1 MRQEQALQFMQR
13 AFRSTALVK
22 KYGFVENRCFRNLSS
37 NICLSQSSWLK
48 SNQKYK
54 NVTIRGMM
62 HFTIIPTS
70 STAAKLLMVKR
81 NASTGGNI
89 PGRTWVNPAAQP
101 KGESLKK
108 YSVNLSELAK
118 DGKLDPVIG
127 RDDEIRRCL
136 QVLSRRTKSNPCLVG
151 SAGVGKTAIAEGLAQ
166 RIVSGDVPESVKD
179 KEVIALD
186 LTSLIAGASYRG
198 EFEERLK
205 SVIHDVKEGAGK
217 YILFIDEMHLILDMG
232 KMGGA
237 MDAGNILKPSLA
249 RGELQLLG
257 ATTMEEYRKYI
268 EKDAA
273 LARRF
278 QPVLVEEPSV
288 QDTISILR
296 GLKEKYEVHHG
307 VKITDAA
314 LVAAAVQSDR
324 YITDRHL
331 PDKAVDLVDE
341 ASSRL
346 RLQQESKPE
355 AIDSLDH
362 DILTIKIELEAL
374 KKEKD
379 EASIKRREIL
389 SKELNEKQ
397 READEFMQRWHAE
410 KGQLETRNEERE
422 RLERLRVDLQQ
433 AMRRGDYEIASKLQ
447 YHDIPELEKK
457 LDAAEREGEEH
468 HDRLLGEA
476 VTARDIAEVVSRKT
490 GIPIRTMMQS
500 EKEKLLFLENHLR
513 ERVIGQEHALKAVS
527 NAVRLSRAGLAARN
541 HPIASF
547 LFLGPTGVGKT
558 ELCKAIAS
566 ALFDSE
572 SAMIRIDMS
581 EYMERFSVSRL
592 IGAPPGYVGYDE
604 GGMLTEAVRRR
615 PYSVILLDEFEKAHR
630 EVSNL
635 LLQVLDDGHLTD
647 SQGHKV
653 DFTNTIVVMTSNI
666 GADILAA
673 ASDKHHEDETIFS
686 NIILNRVRDHFS
698 PEFVNRIDELVLF
711 HRLSRSDMKGILEIR
726 LKELYA
732 QLIEQDLE
740 LEVSPEA
747 RVWLSDTG
755 YDPTYGAR
763 PLNRV
768 IKQHIMNPLAMK
780 ILEGYYPPKTTV
792 VVEKD
797 ENGGLKLTKKD

>member
-1 MRQEQALQFMQR
+1 MLAVARVRPQHTLRWPVLTIQRTLTRAAARRQAVTQKMKMPATTSLLPRTSLGHLRFTLGATR
-13 AFRSTALVK
+13 IASSSFHTASRLA
-22 KYGFVENRCFRNLSS
+22 
-37 NICLSQSSWLK
+37 IAQ
-48 SNQKYK
+48 
-54 NVTIRGMM
+54 
-62 HFTIIPTS
+62 
-70 STAAKLLMVKR
+70 
-81 NASTGGNI
+81 
-89 PGRTWVNPAAQP
+89 PGQTWVNPAAQP
-101 KGESLKK
+101 EGESLKK
-108 YSVNLSELAK
+108 YSVNLSEMAK

-166 RIVSGDVPESVKD
+166 RILSGDVPDSMKD

-186 LTSLIAGASYRG
+186 LTALIAGAAYRG

-205 SVIHDVKEGAGK
+205 SVISDVKAGAGK

-278 QPVLVEEPSV
+278 QPVQVAEPSV

-307 VKITDAA
+307 VKITDSA
-314 LVAAAVQSDR
+314 LVAAATQSDR
-324 YITDRHL
+324 YITDRFL

-341 ASSRL
+341 AASRL

-355 AIDSLDH
+355 SIDSLDH

-379 EASIKRREIL
+379 EGSRRRRELLNNQLKEKQKEVDELTARWQEERREI
-389 SKELNEKQ
+389 EQ
-397 READEFMQRWHAE
+397 
-410 KGQLETRNEERE
+410 RNEDRE
-422 RLERLRVDLQQ
+422 RLDKLRIDLQN
-433 AMRRGDYEIASKLQ
+433 AMRRGDYELASKLQ
-447 YHDIPELEKK
+447 YGDIPELEKK
-457 LDAAEREGEEH
+457 VEAHEEEEAQLNHEHAA
-468 HDRLLGEA
+468 RLLGEA
-476 VTARDIAEVVSRKT
+476 VTSRDIAEVVSRIT
-490 GIPIRTMMQS
+490 GIPVRTMMQS
-500 EKEKLLFLENHLR
+500 EKEKLLQLEDHLR
-513 ERVIGQEHALKAVS
+513 ARVIGQDHALTAVS
-527 NAVRLSRAGLAARN
+527 NAVRLSRAGLASRN
-541 HPIASF
+541 RPIASF
-547 LFLGPTGVGKT
+547 MFLGPTGVGKT
-558 ELCKAIAS
+558 ELCKAMAAS
-566 ALFDSE
+566 LFDTE
-572 SAMIRIDMS
+572 AAMIRIDMS

-592 IGAPPGYVGYDE
+592 IGAPPGYVGYEE

-635 LLQVLDDGHLTD
+635 MLQVLDDGHLTD

-653 DFTNTIVVMTSNI
+653 DFTNTIIVMTSNI
-666 GADILAA
+666 GADILAGG
-673 ASDKHHEDETIFS
+673 SDKSSDAMF
-686 NIILNRVRDHFS
+686 NDIITKRVREHFS
-698 PEFVNRIDELVLF
+698 PEFVNRIDELVVF
-711 HRLSRSDMKGILEIR
+711 NRLSREDMDAILDIR
-726 LKELYA
+726 VKELQY
-732 QLIEQDLE
+732 QLEDKDLDLE
-740 LEVSPEA
+740 LTPAA
-747 RVWLSDTG
+747 RTWLCDAG
-755 YDPTYGAR
+755 YNPTYGAR

-768 IKQHIMNPLAMK
+768 IKQHVMNPLAVKM
-780 ILEGYYPPKTTV
+780 LDGTFPPKSHIRAD
-792 VVEKD
+792 VEGD
-797 ENGGLKLTKKD
+797 DIVLTKAK

>member
-1 MRQEQALQFMQR
+1 M
-13 AFRSTALVK
+13 
-22 KYGFVENRCFRNLSS
+22 
-37 NICLSQSSWLK
+37 
-48 SNQKYK
+48 
-54 NVTIRGMM
+54 
-62 HFTIIPTS
+62 
-70 STAAKLLMVKR
+70 
-81 NASTGGNI
+81 
-89 PGRTWVNPAAQP
+89 
-101 KGESLKK
+101 KK

-118 DGKLDPVIG
+118 QGKLDPVIG

-166 RIVSGDVPESVKD
+166 RIISGDVPESMKD
-179 KEVIALD
+179 KEVVALD
-186 LTSLIAGASYRG
+186 LTALIAGAAYRG

-205 SVIHDVKEGAGK
+205 SVIADVKGAAGK

-307 VKITDAA
+307 VKVTDSA
-314 LVAAAVQSDR
+314 LVAAATQSDR
-324 YITDRHL
+324 YITDRFL

-341 ASSRL
+341 AASRL

-379 EASIKRREIL
+379 AASARRRREL
-389 SKELNEKQ
+389 EGDLAAKQ
-397 READEFMQRWHAE
+397 QQADELTARWQTE
-410 KGQLETRNEERE
+410 KRELEQRNEDRE
-422 RLERLRVDLQQ
+422 RLDRLRVELQR
-433 AMRRGDYEIASKLQ
+433 AMRQGDFERASKLQ
-447 YHDIPELEKK
+447 YSDIPELEKRVEA
-457 LDAAEREGEEH
+457 LEQEDDEVVED
-468 HDRLLGEA
+468 HDRQRLLHEA
-476 VTARDIAEVVSRKT
+476 VTARDVAEVVSRTT
-490 GIPIRTMMQS
+490 GIPLRTMMQS
-500 EKEKLLFLENHLR
+500 EKEKLLHLEEHLR
-513 ERVIGQEHALKAVS
+513 ARVVGQDHALRAVS
-527 NAVRLSRAGLAARN
+527 DAVRLNRAGLSSHRR
-541 HPIASF
+541 PIASF
-547 LFLGPTGVGKT
+547 MFLGPTGVGKT
-558 ELCKAIAS
+558 ELCKAMA
-566 ALFDSE
+566 AAMFDTE

-592 IGAPPGYVGYDE
+592 IGAPPGYVGYEE

-635 LLQVLDDGHLTD
+635 MLQVLDDGHLTD

-653 DFTNTIVVMTSNI
+653 DFTNTIIVMTSNL
-666 GADILAA
+666 GADVLAA
-673 ASDKHHEDETIFS
+673 GSQEGNDAVFNDVVA
-686 NIILNRVRDHFS
+686 NRVREHFS
-698 PEFVNRIDELVLF
+698 PEFVNRIDELVF
-711 HRLSRSDMKGILEIR
+711 FNRLSRENMDAILDIR
-726 LKELYA
+726 IKELQQ
-732 QLIEQDLE
+732 QLAEKDLTV
-740 LEVSPEA
+740 EVSAAA
-747 RVWLSDTG
+747 RTWLCDAG
-755 YDPTYGAR
+755 YNPTYGAR

-768 IKQHIMNPLAMK
+768 IKQHVMNPLAK
-780 ILEGYYPPKTTV
+780 QILEGSFSPKAV
-792 VVEKD
+792 VLVEVVD
-797 ENGGLKLTKKD
+797 GNLKLTAKE